1 MGNTISVDT
10 ELANF
15 LKRYQK
21 SKELFT
27 IEDFG
32 EENIEWLANLFFKDV
47 IYSKDYNPKDERSF
61 MGVSANIEHIPFT
74 KKIFKEK
81 IGI

>member
-47 IYSKDYNPKDERSF
+47 IYSKTIILR
-61 MGVSANIEHIPFT
+61 M
-74 KKIFKEK
+74 KEALWV
-81 IGI
+81 